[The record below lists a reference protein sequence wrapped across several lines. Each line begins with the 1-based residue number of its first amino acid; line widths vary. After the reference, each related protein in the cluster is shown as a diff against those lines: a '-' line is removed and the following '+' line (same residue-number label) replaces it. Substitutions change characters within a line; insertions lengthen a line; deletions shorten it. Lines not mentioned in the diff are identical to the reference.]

1 MGDKRREINHTPVIR
16 FKTDD
21 QIITVTFSQEESVGV
36 KAVILDI
43 LTESYREH
51 LQKVLP
57 YDKA

>member
-36 KAVILDI
+36 NAVILDI